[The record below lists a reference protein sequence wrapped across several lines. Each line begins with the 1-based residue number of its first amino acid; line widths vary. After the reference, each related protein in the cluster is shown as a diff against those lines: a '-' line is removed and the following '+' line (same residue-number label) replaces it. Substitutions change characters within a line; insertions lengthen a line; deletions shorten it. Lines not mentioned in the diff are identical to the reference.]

1 MNIINSLDFCNGAF
15 SYLIQMYFIIAIYI
29 TVTWVIV
36 KLSLVMSDWKVMY
49 VVNELFG
56 FRCSGNRHMVYW
68 QGNHGEDVKELF
80 YYVDGLPDHS
90 YMKAL
95 YRYPQNEFPYEE
107 LLQRNLERNQQD
119 PEFELTDTGC
129 TLIRVY
135 IFFLKFTSEELVIIM
150 KWIPLFNLWF
160 YFCLQRNIWWR
171 WVLWCGGGVWK
182 GPCQWE
188 ESGVLLLSH
197 QPFQSVGKNHCSS
210 TVLASWGNHTK

>member
-1 MNIINSLDFCNGAF
+1 M
-15 SYLIQMYFIIAIYI
+15 
-29 TVTWVIV
+29 
-36 KLSLVMSDWKVMY
+36 
-49 VVNELFG
+49 
-56 FRCSGNRHMVYW
+56 
-68 QGNHGEDVKELF
+68 KELF

-150 KWIPLFNLWF
+150 K
-160 YFCLQRNIWWR
+160 
-171 WVLWCGGGVWK
+171 
-182 GPCQWE
+182 
-188 ESGVLLLSH
+188 
-197 QPFQSVGKNHCSS
+197 
-210 TVLASWGNHTK
+210 

>member
-36 KLSLVMSDWKVMY
+36 KLSLVMSDWKVMC

-56 FRCSGNRHMVYW
+56 FRCSGNKHMVYW

-90 YMKAL
+90 YMKVL

-119 PEFELTDTGC
+119 PEFELTDTGF

-135 IFFLKFTSEELVIIM
+135 IFFL
-150 KWIPLFNLWF
+150 NL
-160 YFCLQRNIWWR
+160 Q
-171 WVLWCGGGVWK
+171 VK
-182 GPCQWE
+182 
-188 ESGVLLLSH
+188 SLS
-197 QPFQSVGKNHCSS
+197 
-210 TVLASWGNHTK
+210 